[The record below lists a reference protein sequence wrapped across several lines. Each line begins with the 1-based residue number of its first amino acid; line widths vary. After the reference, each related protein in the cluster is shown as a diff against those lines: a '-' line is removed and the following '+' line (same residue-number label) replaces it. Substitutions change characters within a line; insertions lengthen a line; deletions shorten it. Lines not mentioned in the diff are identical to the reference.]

1 MIKISAI
8 ILSIVLSLFL
18 ILSCGG
24 GGSSS
29 NNSSDNSDVTEIDAE
44 KFTPPTGSCTS
55 TDPDSPCPRRLL
67 LATSTDGK
75 VFERLNI
82 VLSDQANTP
91 NILQL
96 SSGRILIYYTGSN
109 LDLSIPGSQRDGI
122 AAAVSDDDGEN
133 WDYYKIKFTGFD
145 DGPPIVDPDIILM
158 EDGTFR
164 MYVTRGITVGGST
177 KVGVLWADS
186 DDGFNFTY
194 GGIAAVRDD
203 NIVDSLTYKIG
214 STYHMYVLNPIS
226 SGSFSYFTST
236 DGESFTYVSE
246 AEHKIDSET
255 YILSNWFKESS
266 GEYRV
271 FAFSF
276 INEDI
281 RSFTTTDGATLSAG
295 SDVHLSFS
303 DDNSALEKTW
313 IKDAA
318 VLKLKSGSYLMAYVA
333 EIP

>member
-1 MIKISAI
+1 MKKISAI
-8 ILSIVLSLFL
+8 ISCIVLFL
-18 ILSCGG
+18 ILNCGG

-29 NNSSDNSDVTEIDAE
+29 SSNSTDNADDATIDAE
-44 KFTPPTGSCTS
+44 KFTPPSGSCS
-55 TDPDSPCPRRLL
+55 SVDPDSPCPRRLL

-75 VFERLNI
+75 EFQRLGI

-91 NILQL
+91 NIIQL

-122 AAAVSDDDGEN
+122 AAAVSDDQGETWN
-133 WDYYKIKFTGFD
+133 YYKIKFTGFG
-145 DGPPIVDPDIILM
+145 DGPPIVDPDIILL

-164 MYVTRGITVGGST
+164 MYVTRGINDGGTT
-177 KVGVLWADS
+177 KVGVLWAES

-194 GGIAAVRDD
+194 GGIAAVRDES
-203 NIVDSLTYKIG
+203 IVDSLTCKIG
-214 STYHMYVLNPIS
+214 STYHMYVLNPVS
-226 SGSFSYFTST
+226 NGSFSYFTST
-236 DGESFTYVSE
+236 DGKTFTYISE
-246 AEHKIDSET
+246 AEHKNGTEP
-255 YILSNWFKESS
+255 YILSNWLPEAN
-266 GEYRV
+266 GEYRI
-271 FAFSF
+271 FGFSF

-281 RSFTTTDGATLSAG
+281 RSFTTTNGSTLSAE
-295 SDVHLSFS
+295 SDIHLSFS
-303 DDNSALEKTW
+303 DETTNLEKTW